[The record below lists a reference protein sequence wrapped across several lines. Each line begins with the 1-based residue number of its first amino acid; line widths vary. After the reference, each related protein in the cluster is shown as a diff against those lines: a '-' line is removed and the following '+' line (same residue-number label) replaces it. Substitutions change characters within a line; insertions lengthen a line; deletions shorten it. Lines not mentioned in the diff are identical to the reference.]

1 MKHTHDDESV
11 GSQSEEAIMVEEP
24 MVFLRKPL
32 ALEVPLAAGILS
44 GMAVEERPGMI
55 ARLLDLGAEAYNS
68 FHSLAGA
75 RQLEAYL
82 DTLAPSLKAEL
93 SATMQTERQL
103 TVEDFQ
109 RVLRQ
114 HDLEFAKVVIE
125 QRTVATRGTFKGRPF
140 EEVITAKLTQLTM
153 PMGAQVERC
162 ADNLGARRRKHGDHL
177 ITLDPEVT
185 SGQPIRIVAE
195 VKSRSE
201 GSQRFNFGSV
211 RQICEA
217 SRMNRGAAAC
227 IFVADTTD
235 ILPDGLSFGQL
246 SPTDY
251 FAVFNPE
258 TGDDTALAVALRL
271 GLAAALETIK
281 GPQGD
286 AIDLAAAQEVISEVA
301 HLIDRLSKIESYHSS
316 AKRSIDSAGSYLDD
330 LKAQIQALLRR
341 LDQILG
347 L

>member
-1 MKHTHDDESV
+1 MKHTHDDKSV
-11 GSQSEEAIMVEEP
+11 GSQAEAAITVEEP
-24 MVFLRKPL
+24 MVFLRNPL
-32 ALEVPLAAGILS
+32 ALEVPLAAGILT
-44 GMAVEERPGMI
+44 GMPAEERPGMI

-93 SATMQTERQL
+93 METMRAERQL
-103 TVEDFQ
+103 TVEDVR
-109 RVLRQ
+109 RVLHQ
-114 HDLEFAKVVIE
+114 HDLDVAKIEVE

-162 ADNLGARRRKHGDHL
+162 ADNLGARLRKHGDHM
-177 ITLDPEVT
+177 ITLDPEAT
-185 SGQPIRIVAE
+185 RGQPLRIVAE
-195 VKSRSE
+195 AKSRSQ
-201 GSQRFNFGSV
+201 GGQRFTFGSV
-211 RQICEA
+211 REICEQ
-217 SRMNRGAAAC
+217 SRMNRGAAASVF
-227 IFVADTTD
+227 IADTTE

-251 FAVFNPE
+251 FAVFSPE

-271 GLAAALETIK
+271 GVAAALDTIK
-281 GPQGD
+281 GVQGD
-286 AIDLAAAQEVISEVA
+286 GIDLVGARDVITDVR
-301 HLIDRLSKIESYHSS
+301 HLIDRLNKIESYHSS
-316 AKRSIDSAGSYLDD
+316 AKRSIDSAGSCFDD